1 MNKSKLLEN
10 AEENSVAEKEE
21 NVEEEIAERTE
32 MHYIHKLELVFL
44 SL

>member
-21 NVEEEIAERTE
+21 NVEEREPTLNALHTNIT
-32 MHYIHKLELVFL
+32 ELVFL
-44 SL
+44 SF